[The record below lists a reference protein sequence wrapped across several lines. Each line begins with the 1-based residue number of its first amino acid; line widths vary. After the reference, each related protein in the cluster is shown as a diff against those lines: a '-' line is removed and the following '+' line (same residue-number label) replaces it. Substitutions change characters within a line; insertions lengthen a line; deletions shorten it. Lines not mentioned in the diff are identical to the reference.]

1 MSWISAVSWVVLAA
15 GAEVPWEQAGQSD
28 GITVYSRERK
38 DSGVHEVKA
47 TGMFDGAPK
56 DVWAAIRDYPH
67 YTQTMPYTEE
77 AKVVSTEQDGKVI
90 YFYSVINAPL
100 VDRRDYVIK
109 LVDESDWQ
117 DGKGYLK
124 VTWTAS
130 DKDAP
135 PARNNVVRVKTND
148 GYWLLEPREGGAKT
162 FGTYYLYTD
171 PGGSLP
177 KWVVNKANSSTV
189 PDIFKC
195 IRKVIA
201 KGKK

>member
-1 MSWISAVSWVVLAA
+1 MSWISAVSWIVLAA

-28 GITVYSRERK
+28 GITVYTRERK

-77 AKVVSTEQDGKVI
+77 AKVLSTEQDGKVI

-130 DKDAP
+130 DKGVP
-135 PARNNVVRVKTND
+135 PPRNNVVRVKTND
-148 GYWLLEPREGGAKT
+148 GYWLLEPRENGAKT

-177 KWVVNKANSSTV
+177 KWVVNKANNSTV

-201 KGKK
+201 KKK